1 MVEDRLTNHRA
12 PPDNQIEHALR
23 NAGAH
28 DDLGQRMGGSG
39 HEIRGLEHH
48 RVSVGEGRRD
58 FPGRDRDR
66 EIPWRNDSDDADRLA
81 RDLDVDVRPHAGE
94 LLARNSQRFAGEEVE
109 DLAGAGRLA
118 DAFGQRLALF
128 AREQAPELVA
138 PRQNLSRDAQE
149 DVMALLRR
157 RSRPGG
163 KRRVRGVDRRAC
175 LRGVGLRVLAN
186 DVAGV

>member
-23 NAGAH
+23 NAGSH
-28 DDLGQRMGGSG
+28 D
-39 HEIRGLEHH
+39 
-48 RVSVGEGRRD
+48 
-58 FPGRDRDR
+58 
-66 EIPWRNDSDDADRLA
+66 WLA
-81 RDLDVDVRPHAGE
+81 GDLDVDVRPHAGE
-94 LLARNSQRFAGEEVE
+94 LFARNPQGLAGEEVE

-138 PRQNLSRDAQE
+138 PRQDLSRDAQE

-186 DVAGV
+186 DVVGV